1 MPVLYLV
8 MTPHAQAMI
17 PAAGTNI
24 PSLSDLKGDGKPSL
38 PAMDMRGSMAGA
50 AKHSPSLARGSN
62 VHRASPHVEVS
73 ACPRET
79 RPSWVGGHLCKHD
92 S

>member
-1 MPVLYLV
+1 MLILIRGVRNLTGGLIYFYGSVLYLV

-38 PAMDMRGSMAGA
+38 PAMDMRGRAAG
-50 AKHSPSLARGSN
+50 
-62 VHRASPHVEVS
+62 
-73 ACPRET
+73 
-79 RPSWVGGHLCKHD
+79 
-92 S
+92 